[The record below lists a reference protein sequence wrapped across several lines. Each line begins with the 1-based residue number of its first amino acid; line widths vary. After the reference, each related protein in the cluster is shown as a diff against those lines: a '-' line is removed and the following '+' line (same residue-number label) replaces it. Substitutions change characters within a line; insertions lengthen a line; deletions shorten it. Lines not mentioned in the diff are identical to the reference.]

1 MPKVTLQEG
10 IKKDSHTISITVCH
24 ELYKKISYYAIEK
37 DFSRPGAVKDI
48 VEKTLSDY
56 GLTQAGAGK

>member
-10 IKKDSHTISITVCH
+10 IKKDSHTISITVSH

-48 VEKTLSDY
+48 VEKTLSGY